1 MIKNLPANAGDP
13 RDPGSVTGLGRSPG
27 IGNGNPP
34 VFLPRKF
41 HSQRSLES
49 YSPWGHK
56 ESEMTERL
64 THNTVVL
71 FENCNNSDNPGFYLI
86 FFLSLQTLSSYHL
99 VNNSEGF
106 FLTQ

>member
-1 MIKNLPANAGDP
+1 MIKNPPANAGDP

-56 ESEMTERL
+56 ESDMTEQL
-64 THNTVVL
+64 THTQL
-71 FENCNNSDNPGFYLI
+71 FYLKNVI
-86 FFLSLQTLSSYHL
+86 IQIIL
-99 VNNSEGF
+99 VF
-106 FLTQ
+106 I